1 MCPERG
7 QRGLSV
13 DAPDSTVDRPGSA
26 RCAGRAARLVRS
38 LSWARDHGQDW
49 RLTSLRRL
57 SRLSERHPLAQNPPE
72 SGMWLR
78 KAGSGQLSRLRAK
91 ILGASSSR
99 PTPPFRSDDRCDL
112 LQRFGREHG
121 AHLVIRRLVPPDIRD
136 GPELPKE
143 LGVITVD
150 GERLTVEPFDLAVAP
165 GDDGNPSASARSCS
179 ESCLPPALVIT
190 GSPRMRRAISEEHA
204 RTTVR
209 ATPSCKSRAT
219 KCCARRKGDQ

>member
-112 LQRFGREHG
+112 LQRFGREYG
-121 AHLVIRRLVPPDIRD
+121 AHLAVTRLVPPHIRD
-136 GPELPKE
+136 GPEIPKE
-143 LGVITVD
+143 LAVITVD
-150 GERLTVEPFDLAVAP
+150 GERSTVEPFDLPVATWDHREP
-165 GDDGNPSASARSCS
+165 LSVGLNAEPERLGKRAELLGSAPRLRELSPTCSGDPRVATHASDCERGTCR
-179 ESCLPPALVIT
+179 
-190 GSPRMRRAISEEHA
+190 G
-204 RTTVR
+204 
-209 ATPSCKSRAT
+209 
-219 KCCARRKGDQ
+219 